1 MMGFVRVWLPLAIIA
16 GGLIV
21 IVATGGSETGVEG
34 GAAIIGAGASV
45 WLLNVIFRVG
55 VQGERERDAED
66 EARDFYDKH
75 GYWPDEAPPP
85 GSSAGAAEPGDEPSD
100 PHRQPPHRHRSS
112 PGPGGTARRP
122 PRRP

>member
-1 MMGFVRVWLPLAIIA
+1 MRIVRVWLPLAIIA

-34 GAAIIGAGASV
+34 GAGIIGAGASV

-66 EARDFYDKH
+66 EARDYYSEH
-75 GYWPDEAPPP
+75 GYWPDEAPP
-85 GSSAGAAEPGDEPSD
+85 AEAEPAPGQRAPD
-100 PHRQPPHRHRSS
+100 PHRRAPDPHRPPDR
-112 PGPGGTARRP
+112 GGGLARRP